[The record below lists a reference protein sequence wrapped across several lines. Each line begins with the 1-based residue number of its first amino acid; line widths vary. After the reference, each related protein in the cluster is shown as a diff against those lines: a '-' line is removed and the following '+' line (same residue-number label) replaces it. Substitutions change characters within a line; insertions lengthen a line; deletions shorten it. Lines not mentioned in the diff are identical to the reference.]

1 MIKYNSTLHLIGAQ
15 PIMEK
20 LQFLYQLKLIPS
32 LLDQASWTDKENSIV
47 QHHFEILQNLQ
58 DEGKKLFLAG
68 RTLNMDPMGIVILEV
83 DTEEEAVE
91 LMNNDPAV
99 KEGIMEAQLF
109 PYRVAL
115 YKK

>member
-1 MIKYNSTLHLIGAQ
+1 
-15 PIMEK
+15 MEK

-32 LLDQASWTDKENSIV
+32 LLDQDSWTEKENSIV
-47 QHHFEILQNLQ
+47 QRHFEVLQSLQ
-58 DEGKKLFLAG
+58 EEGKLLLAG
-68 RTLNMDPMGIVILEV
+68 RTLNFDPMGIVILEV
-83 DTEEEAVE
+83 DTEEEAID

-99 KEGIMEAQLF
+99 KEGLMEAQLF

>member
-1 MIKYNSTLHLIGAQ
+1 
-15 PIMEK
+15 MEK

-32 LLDQASWTDKENSIV
+32 LLDQANWTEKENSIV
-47 QHHFEILQNLQ
+47 QHHFEVLQNLQ
-58 DEGKKLFLAG
+58 EEGRLLLAG
-68 RTLNMDPMGIVILEV
+68 RTLNLDPIGIVILEV
-83 DTEEEAVE
+83 DTEEEAIE
-91 LMNNDPAV
+91 LMHNDPAV

>member
-1 MIKYNSTLHLIGAQ
+1 
-15 PIMEK
+15 MEK

-32 LLDQASWTDKENSIV
+32 LLDEASWTDKENSIV
-47 QHHFEILQNLQ
+47 QHHFEVLQKLQ
-58 DEGKKLFLAG
+58 EEGKLLLAG
-68 RTLNMDPMGIVILEV
+68 RTLNNDPMGIVILEV

>member
-1 MIKYNSTLHLIGAQ
+1 
-15 PIMEK
+15 MEK

-32 LLDQASWTDKENSIV
+32 LLDQANWTDKENSIV
-47 QHHFEILQNLQ
+47 QHHFEVLQNLQ
-58 DEGKKLFLAG
+58 EEGKLLLAC
-68 RTLNMDPMGIVILEV
+68 RTLNLDPMGIVILEV

>member
-1 MIKYNSTLHLIGAQ
+1 
-15 PIMEK
+15 MEK

-32 LLDQASWTDKENSIV
+32 LLDEASWTDKENSIV
-47 QHHFEILQNLQ
+47 QHHFEVLQKLQ
-58 DEGKKLFLAG
+58 EEGKLLLAG
-68 RTLNMDPMGIVILEV
+68 RTLNNDPMGIVILEV

-91 LMNNDPAV
+91 MMNNDPAV

-115 YKK
+115 YRK

>member
-1 MIKYNSTLHLIGAQ
+1 
-15 PIMEK
+15 MEK
-20 LQFLYQLKLIPS
+20 LQFLYQLKLIPA
-32 LLDQASWTDKENSIV
+32 LLDQTSWTYKENSIV
-47 QHHFEILQNLQ
+47 QHHFEVLQKLQ
-58 DEGKKLFLAG
+58 EEGKLLLAG
-68 RTLNMDPMGIVILEV
+68 RTLNTDPMGIVILEV

-91 LMNNDPAV
+91 LMNNNPAV

>member
-1 MIKYNSTLHLIGAQ
+1 
-15 PIMEK
+15 MEK

-32 LLDQASWTDKENSIV
+32 LLDQSSRTDKENSIV
-47 QHHFEILQNLQ
+47 QHHFEVLQNLQ
-58 DEGKKLFLAG
+58 EEGKLLLAG

>member
-1 MIKYNSTLHLIGAQ
+1 
-15 PIMEK
+15 MEK

-32 LLDQASWTDKENSIV
+32 LLDQSSWTDKENSIV
-47 QHHFEILQNLQ
+47 QRHFEVLQNLQ
-58 DEGKKLFLAG
+58 EEGKLLLAG
-68 RTLNMDPMGIVILEV
+68 RTLNLDPMGIVILEV

>member
-1 MIKYNSTLHLIGAQ
+1 
-15 PIMEK
+15 
-20 LQFLYQLKLIPS
+20 
-32 LLDQASWTDKENSIV
+32 
-47 QHHFEILQNLQ
+47 
-58 DEGKKLFLAG
+58 
-68 RTLNMDPMGIVILEV
+68 MGIVILEV

>member
-1 MIKYNSTLHLIGAQ
+1 
-15 PIMEK
+15 MEK
-20 LQFLYQLKLIPS
+20 LQFLYQLKLMPS
-32 LLDQASWTDKENSIV
+32 LVDQTNWTERENAIV
-47 QHHFEILQNLQ
+47 QHHFEVLQNLQ
-58 DEGKKLFLAG
+58 EEGKLLLAG
-68 RTLNMDPMGIVILEV
+68 RTLNTDPMGIVILEV
-83 DTEEEAVE
+83 DTEEEAFE

>member
-1 MIKYNSTLHLIGAQ
+1 
-15 PIMEK
+15 MEK
-20 LQFLYQLKLIPS
+20 LQFLYQLKLVPS
-32 LLDQASWTDKENSIV
+32 LLDEASWTNKENSIV
-47 QHHFEILQNLQ
+47 QHHFEVLQNLQ
-58 DEGKKLFLAG
+58 QEGKLFLAG
-68 RTLNMDPMGIVILEV
+68 RTLNSDPMGIVILEV
-83 DTEEEAVE
+83 DTEEEAIE

>member
-1 MIKYNSTLHLIGAQ
+1 
-15 PIMEK
+15 MEK
-20 LQFLYQLKLIPS
+20 LQFLYQLKLVPS
-32 LLDQASWTDKENSIV
+32 LLNETSWTDKEHAIV
-47 QHHFEILQNLQ
+47 QHHFEVLQKLQ
-58 DEGKKLFLAG
+58 EEGRLLLAG
-68 RTLNMDPMGIVILEV
+68 RTLNTDPMGIVILEV
-83 DTEEEAVE
+83 DTEEEAIE

>member
-1 MIKYNSTLHLIGAQ
+1 
-15 PIMEK
+15 MEK

-32 LLDQASWTDKENSIV
+32 LLDQAIWTDKENSIV
-47 QHHFEILQNLQ
+47 QHHFEVLQNLQ
-58 DEGKKLFLAG
+58 EEGKLLLAG
-68 RTLNMDPMGIVILEV
+68 RTLNLDPMGIVILEV

-109 PYRVAL
+109 LTGLHYTKNKAMLKR
-115 YKK
+115 

>member
-1 MIKYNSTLHLIGAQ
+1 
-15 PIMEK
+15 MEK
-20 LQFLYQLKLIPS
+20 LQFLYQLQLIPS
-32 LLDQASWTDKENSIV
+32 LLDEDNWTSKENAIV
-47 QHHFEILQNLQ
+47 QHHFEVLQKLQ
-58 DEGKKLFLAG
+58 EEGKLILAG
-68 RTLNMDPMGIVILEV
+68 RTLNTDPMGIVILEV
-83 DTEEEAVE
+83 NTEEEAME

>member
-1 MIKYNSTLHLIGAQ
+1 
-15 PIMEK
+15 MEK

-32 LLDQASWTDKENSIV
+32 MLDQTNWTEKENAII
-47 QHHFEILQNLQ
+47 QHHFEVLQTLQ
-58 DEGKKLFLAG
+58 EEGKLLLAG
-68 RTLNMDPMGIVILEV
+68 RTLNTDPMGIVILEV
-83 DTEEEAVE
+83 DTEEEAIE

-99 KEGIMEAQLF
+99 KNGMMEAQLF

>member
-1 MIKYNSTLHLIGAQ
+1 
-15 PIMEK
+15 MEK
-20 LQFLYQLKLIPS
+20 LQFLYQLKLVPS
-32 LLDQASWTDKENSIV
+32 LVDQACWTEKENSIV
-47 QHHFEILQNLQ
+47 QHHFEVLQNLQ
-58 DEGKKLFLAG
+58 EEGKLLLAG
-68 RTLNMDPMGIVILEV
+68 RTLNTDPMGFVILEV